1 MNQVW
6 KTVPRGY
13 RDDVDT
19 TLTPLGMQYGAT
31 RSKPGKRDPLR
42 YAGIAT
48 ACKPLQRLTA
58 HS

>member
-31 RSKPGKRDPLR
+31 RSKPGKRIPLDMR
-42 YAGIAT
+42 G
-48 ACKPLQRLTA
+48 LQLCA
-58 HS
+58 LPCNA